1 MAHINTENKVDALIL
16 SRRASQNQN
25 SQNTATLKEA
35 LHEFIGTAYI
45 VQKDWGYGEIPMYK
59 EMHKITD
66 ITVKNG
72 VVYFLSEVML
82 IENDIKTGHISVS
95 RSSQEVLP
103 VVYEKSTELSGIF
116 YEEIVM
122 YYNKSLSKMF
132 KDLND
137 MITDQLVIGRQKKAI
152 KNGTVK

>member
-1 MAHINTENKVDALIL
+1 
-16 SRRASQNQN
+16 
-25 SQNTATLKEA
+25 
-35 LHEFIGTAYI
+35 
-45 VQKDWGYGEIPMYK
+45 MYK

-103 VVYEKSTELSGIF
+103 VVYEKTELSGIF

-122 YYNKSLSKMF
+122 YYNKSK
-132 KDLND
+132 
-137 MITDQLVIGRQKKAI
+137 
-152 KNGTVK
+152 

>member
-1 MAHINTENKVDALIL
+1 
-16 SRRASQNQN
+16 
-25 SQNTATLKEA
+25 
-35 LHEFIGTAYI
+35 
-45 VQKDWGYGEIPMYK
+45 MYK

-66 ITVKNG
+66 ITVKKW

-82 IENDIKTGHISVS
+82 IENDIKTGHISV
-95 RSSQEVLP
+95 SSQEVLP

-137 MITDQLVIGRQKKAI
+137 MITDQLVIGRKKAI

>member
-1 MAHINTENKVDALIL
+1 
-16 SRRASQNQN
+16 
-25 SQNTATLKEA
+25 
-35 LHEFIGTAYI
+35 
-45 VQKDWGYGEIPMYK
+45 MYK

-103 VVYEKSTELSGIF
+103 VVYEKNRASGIF

-137 MITDQLVIGRQKKAI
+137 MITDQLVIGRQKKPS
-152 KNGTVK
+152 KTEQ

>member
-1 MAHINTENKVDALIL
+1 
-16 SRRASQNQN
+16 
-25 SQNTATLKEA
+25 
-35 LHEFIGTAYI
+35 
-45 VQKDWGYGEIPMYK
+45 
-59 EMHKITD
+59 
-66 ITVKNG
+66 
-72 VVYFLSEVML
+72 ML

-95 RSSQEVLP
+95 SSQEVLP
-103 VVYEKSTELSGIF
+103 VVYEKHKLSGIF

-137 MITDQLVIGRQKKAI
+137 MITDQLVIGTEKAI

>member
-1 MAHINTENKVDALIL
+1 
-16 SRRASQNQN
+16 
-25 SQNTATLKEA
+25 
-35 LHEFIGTAYI
+35 
-45 VQKDWGYGEIPMYK
+45 
-59 EMHKITD
+59 
-66 ITVKNG
+66 
-72 VVYFLSEVML
+72 ML

-103 VVYEKSTELSGIF
+103 VVYEKAQSSGIF

-137 MITDQLVIGRQKKAI
+137 MITDQLVMGRQKSHQKRNSKI
-152 KNGTVK
+152 SRKTLKHTTCKIL

>member
-1 MAHINTENKVDALIL
+1 
-16 SRRASQNQN
+16 
-25 SQNTATLKEA
+25 
-35 LHEFIGTAYI
+35 
-45 VQKDWGYGEIPMYK
+45 MYK

-95 RSSQEVLP
+95 RSPRKCYQSCM
-103 VVYEKSTELSGIF
+103 KKAELSGIF

-122 YYNKSLSKMF
+122 YYNKP
-132 KDLND
+132 
-137 MITDQLVIGRQKKAI
+137 
-152 KNGTVK
+152 

>member
-1 MAHINTENKVDALIL
+1 
-16 SRRASQNQN
+16 
-25 SQNTATLKEA
+25 
-35 LHEFIGTAYI
+35 
-45 VQKDWGYGEIPMYK
+45 MYK

-66 ITVKNG
+66 ICKKNG

-95 RSSQEVLP
+95 RSPRKCYQSCM
-103 VVYEKSTELSGIF
+103 KSTELSGIF

-137 MITDQLVIGRQKKAI
+137 MITDQLVIGRQKKPS
-152 KNGTVK
+152 KTEQ

>member
-1 MAHINTENKVDALIL
+1 
-16 SRRASQNQN
+16 
-25 SQNTATLKEA
+25 
-35 LHEFIGTAYI
+35 
-45 VQKDWGYGEIPMYK
+45 MYK

-103 VVYEKSTELSGIF
+103 V
-116 YEEIVM
+116 M
-122 YYNKSLSKMF
+122 
-132 KDLND
+132 
-137 MITDQLVIGRQKKAI
+137 KKHRALRYI
-152 KNGTVK
+152 LRGNSYVL

>member
-1 MAHINTENKVDALIL
+1 
-16 SRRASQNQN
+16 
-25 SQNTATLKEA
+25 
-35 LHEFIGTAYI
+35 
-45 VQKDWGYGEIPMYK
+45 MYK

-103 VVYEKSTELSGIF
+103 VVYEKSRALRYILRGNS
-116 YEEIVM
+116 YV
-122 YYNKSLSKMF
+122 L
-132 KDLND
+132 
-137 MITDQLVIGRQKKAI
+137 
-152 KNGTVK
+152 

>member
-1 MAHINTENKVDALIL
+1 
-16 SRRASQNQN
+16 
-25 SQNTATLKEA
+25 
-35 LHEFIGTAYI
+35 
-45 VQKDWGYGEIPMYK
+45 MYK

-103 VVYEKSTELSGIF
+103 VV
-116 YEEIVM
+116 
-122 YYNKSLSKMF
+122 
-132 KDLND
+132 
-137 MITDQLVIGRQKKAI
+137 
-152 KNGTVK
+152 